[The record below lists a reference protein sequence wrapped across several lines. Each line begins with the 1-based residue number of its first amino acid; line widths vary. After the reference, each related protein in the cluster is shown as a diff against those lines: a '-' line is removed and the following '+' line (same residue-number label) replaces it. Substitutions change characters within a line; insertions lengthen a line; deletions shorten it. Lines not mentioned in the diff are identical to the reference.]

1 MDEDKRRVLEET
13 KSSAKTDHID
23 RYLQDVANT
32 SKVDEADQE
41 AREKQGSK
49 GKVDLVV
56 LEEKLVELFPV
67 LLIGK
72 GNPGY
77 HKDEHVVHHYDER
90 VDPLHGAGDHDAD
103 VGNEDAC
110 LCVLHET
117 NGSGKLDIAQNHV
130 EEG

>member
-1 MDEDKRRVLEET
+1 MQLFNFHSSIKIQADELR
-13 KSSAKTDHID
+13 
-23 RYLQDVANT
+23 
-32 SKVDEADQE
+32 
-41 AREKQGSK
+41 
-49 GKVDLVV
+49 
-56 LEEKLVELFPV
+56 EKLVELFPV

-103 VGNEDAC
+103 VGDEEAC
-110 LCVLHET
+110 FCVLHEAD
-117 NGSGKLDIAQNHV
+117 GSGKLDIAQNHV